1 MLMTGFEI
9 DLRFF
14 DPSQIRPDLSR
25 IKKSQI
31 SMDEIAPG
39 GHLKFALKDGFL
51 SILEQTRQLA
61 QNSRRPVI

>member
-14 DPSQIRPDLSR
+14 DRDQIRPDLVA

-31 SMDEIAPG
+31 STDEIAPG
-39 GHLKFALKDGFL
+39 GHLKFALKDGFW
-51 SILEQTRQLA
+51 SILEQTRRPV